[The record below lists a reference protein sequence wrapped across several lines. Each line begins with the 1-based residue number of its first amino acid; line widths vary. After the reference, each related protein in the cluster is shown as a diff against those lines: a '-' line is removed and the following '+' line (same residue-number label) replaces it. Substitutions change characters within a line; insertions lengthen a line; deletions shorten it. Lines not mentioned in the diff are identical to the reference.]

1 MRTFIR
7 VVSAIVLL
15 VTVASCAPQNK
26 AQRGAAVG
34 AAGGAIAGQAIGR
47 STEATLI
54 GALVGTLAG
63 YMIGNEMDKADRQ
76 RLNYVYETGVSGQ
89 TTTWQNPDSG
99 NVYSVTPQPA
109 TTGAT
114 GPCRRAEVEAVIDGR
129 RETTYTTACRDYNGQ
144 WVLQ

>member
-1 MRTFIR
+1 MTRYWR
-7 VVSAIVLL
+7 AMVAAVL
-15 VTVASCAPQNK
+15 VAMVAACAPQNK
-26 AQRGAAVG
+26 AQTGAAVG

-63 YMIGNEMDKADRQ
+63 YMIGNEMDKYDRQ
-76 RLNYVYETGVSGQ
+76 RLNYVYETGMSGQ

-109 TTGAT
+109 TTGAS